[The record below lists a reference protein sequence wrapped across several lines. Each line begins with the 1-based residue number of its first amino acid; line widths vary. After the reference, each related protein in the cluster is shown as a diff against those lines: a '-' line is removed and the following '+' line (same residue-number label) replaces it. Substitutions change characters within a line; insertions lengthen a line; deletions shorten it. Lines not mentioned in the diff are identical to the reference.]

1 MTAQNIFGEKFGGMT
16 KRVTG
21 PANDG
26 LRQVAKELSNTN
38 IALTLRHSRN
48 LVMIQA
54 SNLPQLTSAKPR
66 SGMSSIA
73 ELMPRLIRQYELQAE
88 LKKRSNANPPKSLN
102 PAAATI
108 AVTTAPA
115 QQTTF
120 GWD

>member
-1 MTAQNIFGEKFGGMT
+1 MT
-16 KRVTG
+16 KRVTA
-21 PANDG
+21 PPNDVF
-26 LRQVAKELSNTN
+26 RQVARDQTLAKHPQHYGNQIMIQSTN
-38 IALTLRHSRN
+38 I
-48 LVMIQA
+48 
-54 SNLPQLTSAKPR
+54 PQLTSAKPR

-88 LKKRSNANPPKSLN
+88 MARRASKNQSRLN

-108 AVTTAPA
+108 TITASPA

>member
-1 MTAQNIFGEKFGGMT
+1 
-16 KRVTG
+16 
-21 PANDG
+21 
-26 LRQVAKELSNTN
+26 
-38 IALTLRHSRN
+38 
-48 LVMIQA
+48 MIQA

-88 LKKRSNANPPKSLN
+88 LKKRSNARPAKSLN
-102 PAAATI
+102 PATATI
-108 AVTTAPA
+108 TVTTAPA